1 MENKFYITTTLPYIN
16 ADPHIGFA
24 LEVVQADVLARFH
37 RQESDKVF
45 FNTGTDEHGAKVFQK
60 ASELGMDAQTYCN
73 EKVQKFIDLKNLLNL
88 SFDSFTRTTDE
99 QHKKAAQ
106 EFWKRCEAAGDIY
119 KKNYKIKY
127 CVGCELEKTESDL
140 VDCKCPLHPNMEL
153 EIIEE
158 ENYFFKFSNYQNK
171 LLVLYKNN
179 SEFVV
184 PEKKFNEIKSFTD
197 MGLQDFSISR
207 LKSKM
212 PWGIEVPG
220 DGEQV
225 MYVWFDALVN
235 YVSAIGWPD
244 NLENFNRWWP
254 AVQLAGKDNLR
265 QQSAMWQAMLFSA
278 GIENSKQVFINGFVN
293 VGGQKMSKSL
303 GNVVSPTEMVE
314 KFGVDATRYLLLT
327 LGDNF
332 GEDMDFTWERMTEK
346 YNADLANGLG
356 NITSRIIKLSENID
370 ASLEVIVDDAKKEA
384 LKKNIDEME
393 LSRALQAV
401 WNIIREND
409 KYISDTKPWELK
421 KTDAEKF
428 KKIMQKLFDDLN
440 LISVLLIPFM
450 PETAEKIKKALE
462 AKQVEILFPR
472 IK

>member
-1 MENKFYITTTLPYIN
+1 
-16 ADPHIGFA
+16 
-24 LEVVQADVLARFH
+24 
-37 RQESDKVF
+37 
-45 FNTGTDEHGAKVFQK
+45 
-60 ASELGMDAQTYCN
+60 
-73 EKVQKFIDLKNLLNL
+73 
-88 SFDSFTRTTDE
+88 
-99 QHKKAAQ
+99 
-106 EFWKRCEAAGDIY
+106 
-119 KKNYKIKY
+119 
-127 CVGCELEKTESDL
+127 
-140 VDCKCPLHPNMEL
+140 
-153 EIIEE
+153 
-158 ENYFFKFSNYQNK
+158 
-171 LLVLYKNN
+171 LVLYKNN